1 MNQKPMQVAEEIM
14 SQLKQSKVHGF
25 PFFNYSGAKDFVG
38 AENFLQFS
46 IPNRKRIAKIRI
58 VLDVVK
64 DLYNLEFY
72 KKKGF
77 DMILSNSINGVFAD
91 QIVELIVNEVGIN

>member
-1 MNQKPMQVAEEIM
+1 MQVAEEIM

-38 AENFLQFS
+38 ADNFLQFS
-46 IPNRKRIAKIRI
+46 IPNKKRIAKIRI
-58 VLDVVK
+58 VFDEAR

-77 DMILSNSINGVFAD
+77 DMVLSNNIKGIYAD
-91 QIVELIVNEVGIN
+91 QMVELIVNEVGIN

>member
-1 MNQKPMQVAEEIM
+1 MKQNMQVAEIIM
-14 SQLKQSKVHGF
+14 SQLKQSKVNGF

-46 IPNRKRIAKIRI
+46 IPNKKRVAKIRI
-58 VLDVVK
+58 VLDAQ

-77 DMILSNSINGVFAD
+77 EMIKSKSVDGIFAD
-91 QIVELIVNEVGIN
+91 QMVDIIVKEVGIN

>member
-1 MNQKPMQVAEEIM
+1 MKQNMQVAETIM
-14 SQLKQSKVHGF
+14 SQLKQSKVNGF

-46 IPNRKRIAKIRI
+46 IPNKKRVAKIRI
-58 VLDVVK
+58 VLDAQ

-77 DMILSNSINGVFAD
+77 EMIKSKSVDGIFAD
-91 QIVELIVNEVGIN
+91 QMVDIIVKELGIN

>member
-1 MNQKPMQVAEEIM
+1 MQVAETIM
-14 SQLKQSKVHGF
+14 SQLKQSKVNGF

-46 IPNRKRIAKIRI
+46 IPNKKRIAKIRI
-58 VLDVVK
+58 VIDEAQ

-77 DMILSNSINGVFAD
+77 EMILSNNIKGIFAD
-91 QIVELIVNEVGIN
+91 QMVELVVKELGIN